1 MIVQH
6 NIQAMNANRILGM
19 NNTKLAGTLEK
30 LSSGYQV
37 NRSADNAAGLAI
49 SEKMRTMIH
58 GITQAEKNCHD
69 AVSLVQTAEGA
80 LNEVHSM
87 LQRMNELA
95 NQAANGSYSDGVD
108 RASLQLEF
116 TQIQEEIDHVA
127 EHTDFNGMKLFDGT
141 GGTYTLSSGNTATN
155 YVKKEIPTLE
165 ELLSDKLGNLQN
177 IIYTETVFD
186 FETTQSGQSANNTS
200 SWSQTYKDTANALQT
215 SIVPQAV
222 QAILNKYSAFNYLTG
237 SSIGIGLELYSDS
250 STTLASVSVAPEA
263 YQNTQT
269 GEIYATGMTYKL
281 RVNMNSVDLSTEE
294 GRNALES
301 TIAHEMIHAFMD
313 EALTAGMLGIT
324 SEAVDS
330 SQQFPMWFI
339 EGMAQT
345 ASGPGNWVYHGLG
358 ITPDSTTSEI
368 KSALAGDPLT
378 SSGSNTAAQYGT
390 GYLACMYLGYL
401 AAGSDANISS
411 STAAASDILSGLN
424 SILSDVISGKSLNS
438 VINEIS
444 GGKYSTASAFASG
457 FANDTA
463 VQNFIQEMAQQGYF
477 STDYTP
483 NDSWVSDV
491 VSGGLISGDLLNAD
505 PYPNS
510 NLSLNLF
517 ALDKNN
523 TAIKNTYPDGV
534 TVLSGGTVSTEGV
547 KPMENMPETPS
558 NQFGDF
564 TVTGGTEGID
574 FEYDEVTGTLTVL
587 TGTALKI
594 EGTGNATTDKI
605 KIADGITA
613 NVTIKNVNI
622 DVSSTSGACA
632 FEVGDGAT
640 LNLTLDGANALISGN
655 DCAGLQVGEGETLII
670 TENSTGYLNAI
681 GGYFAAGIG
690 GGYDGSGGTID
701 INAGFV
707 TAIGGIGAAGI
718 GGGTRGSGGNVEISG
733 GDVTATGSSGAA
745 AIGDGRNGSGGT
757 FSTGTNGNADIT
769 VRNADGDTEIADLIS
784 DTSGIDV
791 WSAKINGVQY
801 PIPPSTGSFTVT
813 GGTYGTDYTYDES
826 TGTLT
831 VLTGTALK
839 IEGTGSATTDKIKIG
854 DGITANVTI
863 KNVNI
868 DVRGG
873 AAIEVGDGATLNLT
887 LEGSNTLKGGNSC
900 AGLQVGEGETLVIT
914 ENSTGSLNSTGGDFG
929 AGIGGAHGGDGGTIE
944 INGGTVTA
952 IGGANGA
959 GIGGGFGG
967 AGGTID
973 ISGGIV
979 TATGG
984 GEAAGIGGG
993 GNGAGGDVEISGG
1006 EVTAAGG
1013 ELGAGI
1019 GGGACGTGG
1028 TIDISGGTV
1037 TATGGDCG
1045 AGIGGGVAGAGGNVE
1060 ISGGDV
1066 TATGGSN
1073 ADAIG
1078 YGTEG
1083 SGDVTFSTGT
1093 NGNADITV
1101 SNADG
1106 DTEIADLISD
1116 TSGIDVWSAKIN
1128 GVQYPKPLEGT
1139 GNIDLSTLTGDLE
1152 IVDGGY
1158 KIGDKTYTY
1167 SGDYTF
1173 TGTTDKNITV
1183 SNGGTT
1189 NISLD
1194 GATLGEFA
1202 VKGNSTVNMNVT
1214 GENTAEYVHVENGSK
1229 LNITGDGTLNTNQ
1242 GIGNE
1247 GTLTN
1252 DSTINN
1258 DGALDNE
1265 GTLTNG
1271 ENGTIN
1277 NGFAITNKGSI
1288 TNNGDINNESGSTI
1302 NNNTGGTITNNGDI
1316 NNESGGTITNTG
1328 GTLTNNGNIDN
1339 DGTVN
1344 NGTTRASGT
1353 IKNNGTIDNSGDI
1366 SNAARGNIENSG
1378 DINNENSGS
1387 ISNSGAVTNKS
1398 GGEISNSGDVTNN
1411 DSGTIANSGNITNE
1425 NSGSISN
1432 SGEVTNKSGGTVEN
1446 AGSVTNNDGGTID
1459 NSGTIT
1465 NSGEITNASG
1475 GTIDNNGDIDST
1487 SGTLTN
1493 NGEIKS
1499 RPDSNIDGTVSGT
1512 QPTDAPAKA
1521 DGEDDED
1528 GDFEDGENVWIM
1540 QTGGRSKDTF
1550 VMDIGRM
1557 NTKILGV
1564 HKDDIN
1570 ISTQMNANR
1579 AIDVIGEAVNKLSTQ
1594 RADIGAYQKR
1604 LEHKIDNLNVT
1615 RENLIAAESK
1625 IRDTNMAAYMMQFTK
1640 NQILNNTAQAMLAQA
1655 TSLPQGIMSL
1665 VQ

>member
-116 TQIQEEIDHVA
+116 TQIQEEIDHIA

-141 GGTYTLSSGNTATN
+141 GGTYTLSNGNTVTN
-155 YVKKEIPTLE
+155 YVKKDAPTLE
-165 ELLSDKLGNLQN
+165 ELLADKTGNLQN

-200 SWSQTYKDTANALQT
+200 GWSQTYKDTANALQT

-250 STTLASVSVAPEA
+250 STTLASVSVSPEA

-269 GEIYATGMTYKL
+269 GEIYATGMTYMLK
-281 RVNMNSVDLSTEE
+281 VNMNSVDLSTGE

-324 SEAVDS
+324 SDAVDS
-330 SQQFPMWFI
+330 SKQFPMWFI

-345 ASGPGNWVYHGLG
+345 ASGPGNWVHHGLG

-368 KSALAGDPLT
+368 KSALAGDSLT

-424 SILSDVISGKSLNS
+424 SILNDVISGKSLNS

-463 VQNFIQEMAQQGYF
+463 VQNFVQSMAQQGYF

-483 NDSWVSDV
+483 NDGWVSDV
-491 VSGGLISGDLLNAD
+491 VSGGLISGNLLNAD
-505 PYPNS
+505 PYSNS
-510 NLSLNLF
+510 ALSLNLF
-517 ALDKNN
+517 ALDTSNS
-523 TAIKNTYPDGV
+523 AVKNTYPDEV
-534 TVLSGGTVSTEGV
+534 TVLSGGTVSTDGV
-547 KPMENMPETPS
+547 GPLEDIAPVDPPS
-558 NQFGDF
+558 ESTSTQCGDF
-564 TVTGGTEGID
+564 TVTGGTEGVD
-574 FEYDEVTGTLTVL
+574 FSYDADTGTLTVK
-587 TGTALKI
+587 TGTAL
-594 EGTGNATTDKI
+594 
-605 KIADGITA
+605 
-613 NVTIKNVNI
+613 
-622 DVSSTSGACA
+622 
-632 FEVGDGAT
+632 
-640 LNLTLDGANALISGN
+640 
-655 DCAGLQVGEGETLII
+655 
-670 TENSTGYLNAI
+670 
-681 GGYFAAGIG
+681 
-690 GGYDGSGGTID
+690 TID
-701 INAGFV
+701 
-707 TAIGGIGAAGI
+707 
-718 GGGTRGSGGNVEISG
+718 
-733 GDVTATGSSGAA
+733 
-745 AIGDGRNGSGGT
+745 
-757 FSTGTNGNADIT
+757 
-769 VRNADGDTEIADLIS
+769 
-784 DTSGIDV
+784 
-791 WSAKINGVQY
+791 
-801 PIPPSTGSFTVT
+801 
-813 GGTYGTDYTYDES
+813 
-826 TGTLT
+826 
-831 VLTGTALK
+831 
-839 IEGTGSATTDKIKIG
+839 GTGSATTDKIKIG

-868 DVRGG
+868 DVSGTDNT
-873 AAIEVGDGATLNLT
+873 AAFEVGDGATLNLT
-887 LEGSNTLKGGNSC
+887 LEGSNILKSGNSC
-900 AGLQVGEGETLVIT
+900 AGLQVGGTLVIT
-914 ENSTGSLNSTGGDFG
+914 ENSTGSLDATGGYLA
-929 AGIGGAHGGDGGTIE
+929 AGIGGGYLEAGGTIE
-944 INGGTVTA
+944 INGGTVIATA
-952 IGGANGA
+952 GTGSAGIGGGRRGAGGNIDISNGIVIATGGGGGA
-959 GIGGGFGG
+959 GIGGGDG
-967 AGGTID
+967 A
-973 ISGGIV
+973 SGG
-979 TATGG
+979 
-984 GEAAGIGGG
+984 
-993 GNGAGGDVEISGG
+993 NVEISGG
-1006 EVTAAGG
+1006 EVTATGG
-1013 ELGAGI
+1013 LSAAAIGAGLY
-1019 GGGACGTGG
+1019 GTGG
-1028 TIDISGGTV
+1028 
-1037 TATGGDCG
+1037 
-1045 AGIGGGVAGAGGNVE
+1045 
-1060 ISGGDV
+1060 
-1066 TATGGSN
+1066 
-1073 ADAIG
+1073 
-1078 YGTEG
+1078 
-1083 SGDVTFSTGT
+1083 TFSTGT
-1093 NGNADITV
+1093 NGTAVINA
-1101 SNADG
+1101 SNTNG

-1116 TSGIDVWSAKIN
+1116 TSGIDVWSATIN

-1139 GNIDLSTLTGDLE
+1139 GNIDLSTLEGDLE
-1152 IVDGGY
+1152 ITDDGY
-1158 KIGDKTYTY
+1158 KIGNKNYTY

-1214 GENTAEYVHVENGSK
+1214 GDNIAEYVHVENGSK
-1229 LNITGDGTLNTNQ
+1229 LNVTGDGTLNASQ
-1242 GIGNE
+1242 GIHNE

-1258 DGALDNE
+1258 DGALENE

-1277 NGFAITNKGSI
+1277 NDYYVDNSGTIV
-1288 TNNGDINNESGSTI
+1288 NNGEINNESGSSI
-1302 NNNTGGTITNNGDI
+1302 NNSGDITNNGDI
-1316 NNESGGTITNTG
+1316 NNESGGTVNNTS

-1344 NGTTRASGT
+1344 NGTTRMPGT

-1366 SNAARGNIENSG
+1366 SNASKGNIENSG

-1387 ISNSGAVTNKS
+1387 ISNSG
-1398 GGEISNSGDVTNN
+1398 
-1411 DSGTIANSGNITNE
+1411 
-1425 NSGSISN
+1425 
-1432 SGEVTNKSGGTVEN
+1432 EVTNKSGGAISNSGDVI
-1446 AGSVTNNDGGTID
+1446 NNDGGVINNNGD
-1459 NSGTIT
+1459 IT
-1465 NSGEITNASG
+1465 NGTGGTITNASG
-1475 GTIDNNGDIDST
+1475 GTIDNNGNIDSAD
-1487 SGTLTN
+1487 GTLTN

-1521 DGEDDED
+1521 DDEDDDED

-1625 IRDTNMAAYMMQFTK
+1625 IRDTDMAAYMMQFTK
-1640 NQILNNTAQAMLAQA
+1640 NQILHNTAQAMLAQA

-1665 VQ
+1665 MQ